1 MSATPNTPH
10 SSQQIAQRRKPGP
23 HTSMFLR
30 MLIRAAVLRRGR
42 AAAALFAMVVAAAVA
57 TAMMNLYVD
66 VQAKLRTEFRNYGA
80 NVVVVAKESQP
91 LPADA
96 LTKIE
101 SALGP
106 KTLAVPF
113 SYAVARTQAG
123 QSVVVV
129 GTDFLRARQLNHWWN
144 VSHWPEQSR
153 PTTAALHAA
162 AQDNLN
168 AAAQPISPADSSA
181 AERRNSLAQRE
192 SAGKELP
199 STGVPSGT
207 ALPALVGM
215 RAATVVTPDRK
226 PFELTFQG
234 RTLQLAPAGL
244 LQTGAGEDSRI
255 YLDQSEFQ
263 NWTGVAPSTIEIAI
277 NGSTAEIEKQIAKLT
292 QSLPTADVRPVR
304 QIMEGEANVLNKT
317 RATLYAA
324 ATLIILTAALCVLA
338 TLTGWVF
345 DRRRD
350 FAIMKALGASERLI
364 NGFFAAEAA
373 ALGAIGAVLGFAIG
387 IGMAAWIGRA
397 NFHAPVVPR
406 FSVFPSV
413 LAGSILVALISAVLP
428 IGLLRRV
435 QPALI
440 LRGE

>member
-1 MSATPNTPH
+1 MSTTPTAVHH
-10 SSQQIAQRRKPGP
+10 SQIAARRTAP
-23 HTSMFLR
+23 HVSMFFR

-42 AAAALFAMVVAAAVA
+42 AASALFAVVVAAAVA

-66 VQAKLRTEFRNYGA
+66 VQAKLRTEFRSYGA
-80 NVVVVAKESQP
+80 NVVVVAKGGGP

-96 LTKIE
+96 LGKIE
-101 SALGP
+101 SDLGV

-113 SYAVARTQAG
+113 SYAVARTTDG
-123 QSVVVV
+123 QSVIVV
-129 GTDFLRARQLNHWWN
+129 GTDFNRVRHLNHWWN
-144 VSHWPEQSR
+144 VSRWPSPPR
-153 PTTAALHAA
+153 TSSTA
-162 AQDNLN
+162 
-168 AAAQPISPADSSA
+168 PI
-181 AERRNSLAQRE
+181 E
-192 SAGKELP
+192 
-199 STGVPSGT
+199 
-207 ALPALVGM
+207 ALVGM
-215 RAATVVTPDRK
+215 RAAAVVTPDRK
-226 PFELTFQG
+226 PFDLTFQG
-234 RTLQLAPAGL
+234 RSIHLNPAGL

-255 YLDQSEFQ
+255 YLDQTEFQ
-263 NWTGVAPSTIEIAI
+263 NWTGVSPTTIEIAI
-277 NGSTAEIEKQIAKLT
+277 NGSSADIEKQIAQLA
-292 QSLPTADVRPVR
+292 QALPGTEVRPVR

-324 ATLIILTAALCVLA
+324 AALIIVTSALCVLA

-350 FAIMKALGASERLI
+350 FAIMKALGASERLV

-373 ALGAIGAVLGFAIG
+373 ALGAIGAVIGFGIG
-387 IGMAAWIGRA
+387 IGVAAWIGRA

-406 FSVFPSV
+406 FSVFPYV
-413 LAGSILVALISAVLP
+413 LAGSILVALISALLP